1 MKTTKRHSKYQTS
14 EKTHVAIDVE
24 GVASILTSA
33 TGIPSFATIEA

>member
-24 GVASILTSA
+24 RVASILTSA
-33 TGIPSFATIEA
+33 TGIPRFATIEA